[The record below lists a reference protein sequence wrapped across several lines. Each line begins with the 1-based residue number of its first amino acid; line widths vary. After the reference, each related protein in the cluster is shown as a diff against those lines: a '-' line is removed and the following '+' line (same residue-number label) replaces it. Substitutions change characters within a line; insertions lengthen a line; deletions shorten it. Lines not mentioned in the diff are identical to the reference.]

1 MKSLF
6 LCLSALLVTVLG
18 LSAQVVTT
26 QPSPLLE
33 DANNVVIYFHA
44 DQGSKGLINTPASTA
59 LYAHTGVITDKSKND
74 TDWLYAPTWGD
85 NLAKYKLEYVSENL
99 WKLNIG
105 NIRTYYGVPATETI
119 KKLAFVFR
127 NSTGSKTGKDTGDK
141 DILVDVLTDGFQL
154 FVESSIEGDVIT
166 AASADATFSMST
178 TEKAA
183 LRFYVNNNL
192 VAQADDATS
201 LEVKYQ
207 FQPITSGGYIVRAT
221 ATNEKGKFLQSNK
234 RYTWA
239 EGSPEVDYPG
249 GEIKMG
255 PVRNADGSVTFC
267 IGAPLKAGAY
277 LLGSWNNFE
286 ADDSSLM
293 NSCVKDGIRYFWQT
307 VNGLEEGKQYLYYFL
322 IDGNIKVGDPYARLI
337 LDPQNDQYIS
347 PEIYPGLPQYPSNVT
362 GGVPLAVYQS
372 DLNDYDWKV
381 TDFKRPAQNN
391 LVIYEMLFRDFTGTE
406 GARKGN
412 GTVRQAIEK
421 IPYLKELGINAVE
434 LLPINEFNGNIS
446 WGYNPNF
453 YFAPDKA
460 YGTPDDYKEFIDKCH
475 ANGIAVILDVVFN
488 QSDWMHPWYR
498 MYNVGSNPMYN
509 ATAPH
514 AYSVLNDWNQGHP
527 LVRQQWKDCV
537 QYWLR
542 EYNVDGFRFDLV
554 KGLGDNDSY
563 PNNGDSGTNGYN
575 ASRVANMKAITL
587 AIQEIEP
594 DAYCIN
600 ENLAGAKEENE
611 MAAFGMLNWAN
622 VNYAGCQY
630 AKGISTNT
638 NFNRFYAS
646 YDGGRKLGS
655 TVSYLESHDEQR
667 LAYEQDA
674 YGIAAVK
681 GNTEVS
687 MHRLGSAAA
696 QMIMA
701 PGSHMIWMFS
711 EMGNAENTKNST
723 GGNNTDPKIVN
734 WNLLD
739 DPDHEGL
746 MKNYSELIHV
756 RLANQ
761 DMFDIRNG
769 AKVVMQCT
777 DSFWANGRSIKNS
790 LGDREIY
797 TVINPNVDGGNITVS
812 IDFQN
817 DDNSKYRIIS
827 KSFNSNP
834 TFSAQSKSVT
844 VAPNCYV
851 VIASENVSSS
861 VKDIDVNNTSTLMVR
876 SANGMLIVDN
886 APDTVSVFGADGR
899 LATTLPAGSS
909 SVSLPAGI
917 YILNSAGISAKAMVR

>member
-1 MKSLF
+1 MKSFILT
-6 LCLSALLVTVLG
+6 LSALLVTVLG

-26 QPSPLLE
+26 EPSPLLE

-74 TDWLYAPTWGD
+74 TDWQYAPTWGD
-85 NLAKYKLEYVSENL
+85 NLAKYKLEYVSQNL

-141 DILVDVLTDGFQL
+141 DIIVDVLTDGFQL
-154 FVESSIEGDVIT
+154 FMESSIEGDVVTAST
-166 AASADATFSMST
+166 AAATFSIST
-178 TEKAA
+178 TEKADI
-183 LRFYVNNNL
+183 RFYVNNKEL
-192 VAQADDATS
+192 AKADGATS
-201 LEVKYQ
+201 LEVNYQ
-207 FQPITSGGYIVRAT
+207 FEPITVGGYLVKAT
-221 ATNEKGKFLQSNK
+221 ATNEKGKYLNIIK

-249 GEIKMG
+249 EVIKMG

-286 ADDSSLM
+286 ANESSLM
-293 NSCVKDGIRYFWQT
+293 NCCVKDGIRYFWQT
-307 VNGLEEGKQYLYYFL
+307 VNGLEDGKQYLYYFL
-322 IDGNIKVGDPYARLI
+322 INGNIKVGDPYARLV
-337 LDPQNDQYIS
+337 LDPQNDKYIS
-347 PEIYPGLPQYPSNVT
+347 PEVYPNLPQYPSEVS
-362 GGVPLAVYQS
+362 GGIPLAIYQS

-381 TDFKRPAQNN
+381 TDFKRPAQDN
-391 LVIYEMLFRDFTGTE
+391 LVIYELLFRDFTGTE

-434 LLPINEFNGNIS
+434 LLPINEFNGNNS

-488 QSDWMHPWYR
+488 QSDWQHPWYR
-498 MYNVGSNPMYN
+498 MYNVGSNPMFN
-509 ATAPH
+509 ASAPH

-563 PNNGDSGTNGYN
+563 ANNGDSGTNAYN

-587 AIQEIEP
+587 AVQEIEP

-622 VNYAGCQY
+622 VNYSGCQY

-638 NFNRFYAS
+638 NFNRFYAPF
-646 YDGGRKLGS
+646 DGGRKIGS

-667 LAYEQDA
+667 LAYEQDT

-711 EMGNAENTKNST
+711 EMGNAENTKNAT

-746 MKNYSELIHV
+746 MKNYSELINV

-761 DMFDIRNG
+761 EMYDIQNG
-769 AKVVMQCT
+769 AKVAMKCT
-777 DSFWANGRSIKNS
+777 DSAWANGRTIINTY
-790 LGDREIY
+790 GDKELY
-797 TVINPNVDGGNITVS
+797 TVINPNVEGGNITVS
-812 IDFQN
+812 VEFKSN
-817 DDNSKYRIIS
+817 DNNNYRIVS

-834 TFSAQSKSVT
+834 TFSAQANTVT

-851 VIASENVSSS
+851 VIASENVPSG
-861 VKDIDVNNTSTLMVR
+861 VEGINMPEAADLMVR
-876 SANGMLIVDN
+876 AARGMIVVDN
-886 APDTVSVFGADGR
+886 APDTVYVFGADGR
-899 LATTLPAGSS
+899 LAATLPAGTS

-917 YILNSAGISAKAMVR
+917 YILTSAGNSVKAAVR